1 MTNLQLIG
9 CIVIVCIVLYAIIAF
24 LQDNKPFIVCLIIG
38 VLMLTTSLLS
48 DQIPEIWKKIIDESE
63 NLSILQ
69 TNKGVSNTPTPVPT
83 PTPSLSSSD
92 EMVTLSA
99 GIQVPA
105 SDFLFPESINEILT
119 EERMNQVLKKGA
131 LNKIDMNLRSQMAIN
146 EILARYGYE
155 FTRQDTKSEEQARE
169 KFYGKEWYQE
179 LRGSYP
185 SSIEKLQEFHFT
197 EAEKANFEALI
208 KWQEKN
214 NVDFYVGLDGTVFRD

>member
-1 MTNLQLIG
+1 MIDIRIIG
-9 CIVIVCIVLYAIIAF
+9 CIAILCIVLYAIIAY
-24 LQDNKPFIVCLIIG
+24 LQDKKPIVVCIVIG
-38 VLMLTTSLLS
+38 VLTLSASLLS
-48 DQIPEIWKKIIDESE
+48 DQIIEMLKGYIGENENSSIILMIEE
-63 NLSILQ
+63 LFNIQ
-69 TNKGVSNTPTPVPT
+69 
-83 PTPSLSSSD
+83 TPSKYSSD
-92 EMVTLSA
+92 KMVTLSA

-105 SDFLFPESINEILT
+105 SDFLFPESINEVLT

-155 FTRQDTKSEEQARE
+155 FTRQDTKSAEQARE